1 MLKAAIGVVFS
12 RQGGT
17 TMQYMFLLIGEEP
30 NWEDVSPEEMQTTLD
45 EMEKYND
52 QLKEAGAMIGGHGLR
67 ERATATVVRFDQNG
81 EPTVTDGPFAETK
94 EQLMGFWIIEAAN
107 LDEALEWT
115 KKAPLRGEAIE
126 VRPLVEEEGEEDISG
141 EELLNRIQDKTA

>member
-1 MLKAAIGVVFS
+1 
-12 RQGGT
+12 
-17 TMQYMFLLIGEEP
+17 MQYMFLLIGEEP

-52 QLKEAGAMIGGHGLR
+52 ELKAAGAMIGGHGLR
-67 ERATATVVRFDQNG
+67 ERATASVVRFSGD
-81 EPTVTDGPFAETK
+81 ERTVTDGPFAETK

-107 LDEALEWT
+107 LDEALAWA
-115 KKAPLRGEAIE
+115 KKAPLQEASIE

-141 EELLNRIQDKTA
+141 EELLARVKNEDR